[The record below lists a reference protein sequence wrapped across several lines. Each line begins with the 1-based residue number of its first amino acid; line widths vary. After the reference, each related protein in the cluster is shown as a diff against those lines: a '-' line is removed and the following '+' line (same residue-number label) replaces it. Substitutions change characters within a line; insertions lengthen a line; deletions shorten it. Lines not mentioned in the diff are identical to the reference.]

1 MQVSVFLARLLG
13 PLLLLPG
20 VGLLVNPRAFRTMAS
35 EVVGSITLVYL
46 FGLIDF
52 AAGLAIVLV
61 HNVWTVNWRV
71 LITLIGWLLLIRGAA
86 RILITDTLM
95 GYAKTVIRKK
105 QLYPVSGGVLVILGL
120 VLCYFGYVAERFEK
134 LGWINVCFWHKADM
148 AAVRER
154 HDSKNVIFF
163 PSPM

>member
-13 PLLLLPG
+13 PLLLLLG
-20 VGLLVNPRAFRTMAS
+20 VGLLVNPRVFRAIAT
-35 EVVGSITLVYL
+35 EVVGSLTLVYL

-71 LITLIGWLLLIRGAA
+71 LITLIGWLLMIRGAA
-86 RILITDTLM
+86 RVLITDTLM
-95 GYAKTVIRKK
+95 DYAKTVIRRK

-120 VLCYFGYVAERFEK
+120 VLCYFGYVA
-134 LGWINVCFWHKADM
+134 
-148 AAVRER
+148 
-154 HDSKNVIFF
+154 
-163 PSPM
+163 

>member
-20 VGLLVNPRAFRTMAS
+20 VGLLVNPRVFRTMAT

-61 HNVWTVNWRV
+61 HNVWTINWRV

-86 RILITDTLM
+86 RIPITDTLM

-105 QLYPVSGGVLVILGL
+105 RLYPVSGGVLVILGL
-120 VLCYFGYVAERFEK
+120 VLCYFGYVA
-134 LGWINVCFWHKADM
+134 
-148 AAVRER
+148 
-154 HDSKNVIFF
+154 
-163 PSPM
+163 

>member
-13 PLLLLPG
+13 PLRLLPG
-20 VGLLVNPRAFRTMAS
+20 VGLLVNPRAFRTMAT

-46 FGLIDF
+46 FGLFDF

-71 LITLIGWLLLIRGAA
+71 LITLIGWLLLIRGTA

-95 GYAKTVIRKK
+95 GFAKTLIRNK
-105 QLYPVSGGVLVILGL
+105 QLYLVSGGVLVIFGL
-120 VLCYFGYVAERFEK
+120 VLCYFGYVA
-134 LGWINVCFWHKADM
+134 
-148 AAVRER
+148 
-154 HDSKNVIFF
+154 
-163 PSPM
+163 